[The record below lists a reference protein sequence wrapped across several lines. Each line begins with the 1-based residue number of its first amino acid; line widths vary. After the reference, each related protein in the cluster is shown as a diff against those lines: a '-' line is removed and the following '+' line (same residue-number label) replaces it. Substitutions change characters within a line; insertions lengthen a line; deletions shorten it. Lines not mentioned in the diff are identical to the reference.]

1 MLVSFQPFQQFLS
14 VVAPLAVSIGV
25 IIALLQLRNQYR
37 LRQID
42 TLMRLF
48 LYFGQEGWIRH
59 FNRVTAWKYKTYD
72 AYRKKRSED
81 DHVSLMVVSG
91 FFENVGIL
99 HKRGLAPLDLIDDL
113 ASGPILLSWRKV
125 GPIWAGL
132 RAEYGQPQ
140 WAEWYEALND
150 AMVERLAKS
159 ERKKAKSAIGHA

>member
-1 MLVSFQPFQQFLS
+1 MLVPFQTLQQLLS
-14 VVAPLAVSIGV
+14 VVAPLAVTVGV

-48 LYFGQEGWIRH
+48 LYFGQEAWLRH

-81 DHVSLMVVSG
+81 DYLSLMVVSG

-99 HKRGLAPLDLIDDL
+99 YKRGLAPLDLIDDL
-113 ASGPILLSWRKV
+113 ASGPIVLSWQKV

-140 WAEWYEALND
+140 WAEWFEALND

-159 ERKKAKSAIGHA
+159 EPKKSKGAIGPA